1 MEPET
6 LKLIIPIMA
15 LLIPFFAIWTKHQ
28 RKMEEIRTSAL
39 NETNAQAAVRAAAL
53 EERVRVLEAIVTDK
67 SYDIASRIESLRSD
81 AIEHRR
87 N

>member
-28 RKMEEIRTSAL
+28 RKLEEIRTSAF
-39 NETNAQAAVRAAAL
+39 NETNAQAAVRAAAQ
-53 EERVRVLEAIVTDK
+53 RCD
-67 SYDIASRIESLRSD
+67 
-81 AIEHRR
+81 
-87 N
+87 

>member
-28 RKMEEIRTSAL
+28 RKMEEIPLPLSMKPTRRPPSAP
-39 NETNAQAAVRAAAL
+39 
-53 EERVRVLEAIVTDK
+53 
-67 SYDIASRIESLRSD
+67 LRSD